1 MAETVTIEDP
11 GKVIDA
17 LTSRIAQLERQLEFH
32 VDQNRQAGP
41 EQFEAL
47 LGWLR
52 LRGVIPLYL
61 GDMNYDV
68 LKEKDFIGD
77 EYVSN
82 KYALRDLN
90 QVWFLENAP
99 ISQEVKN
106 VIREAANFGMNRF

>member
-82 KYALRDLN
+82 KYALR
-90 QVWFLENAP
+90 VLENAP